1 MKLVK
6 LYHSGIVPANCA
18 PCNQYKQVHGQG
30 LLIKLDSGN
39 NCVGLG
45 EDVVIVSNILS
56 VVDDVLLVC
65 KKLRHIENFFDYPL
79 ESKLLGVLLVH
90 ELREE
95 DCLLSV
101 KLFKC
106 KYLKVANMLP
116 FPWLIT
122 KISYNDSCIILPPY
136 VSLCPSLLQ

>member
-1 MKLVK
+1 M
-6 LYHSGIVPANCA
+6 
-18 PCNQYKQVHGQG
+18 
-30 LLIKLDSGN
+30 
-39 NCVGLG
+39 
-45 EDVVIVSNILS
+45 
-56 VVDDVLLVC
+56 VDDVLLVC

-136 VSLCPSLLQ
+136 VSLCPSLLQWVIYVIRVDIDHDFFNKNQKIRFFWFKSNFVCLHIFTLVLSLTINLVRPETS